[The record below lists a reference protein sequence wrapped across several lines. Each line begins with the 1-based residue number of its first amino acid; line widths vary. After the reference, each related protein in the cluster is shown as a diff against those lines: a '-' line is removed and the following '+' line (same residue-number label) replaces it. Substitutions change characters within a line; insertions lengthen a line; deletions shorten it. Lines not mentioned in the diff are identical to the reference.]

1 MSSPLLAGLLAP
13 SSVPTLAVGTSPML
27 PAAPAAPAAYSTRF
41 QMLINALLERFPADL
56 TLVQVGSF
64 TQSLHRHRL

>member
-1 MSSPLLAGLLAP
+1 MSSPLLAGLLAT

-56 TLVQVGSF
+56 TLVQVGFF

>member
-1 MSSPLLAGLLAP
+1 MSSPLLAGLLAT
-13 SSVPTLAVGTSPML
+13 SSVPTLAVGTNPML

-56 TLVQVGSF
+56 TLVQVDSL